1 MICLNAL
8 EENKRVHDKVNALTN
23 LSQPHGVFWTDKS
36 KADVVVKFQDRVEQ
50 VHGFFDKCRASL
62 AMVWGTMFP
71 LNPLPPMLL
80 ALMAKFKDS
89 AKVRTLVRNQL
100 LAGAEVEPAD
110 SASTLPAAPRLRAG
124 GPQRPLPAALQ
135 HEPVDSA
142 STLPA
147 AQSL

>member
-71 LNPLPPMLL
+71 VNPLPPMLL

-89 AKVRTLVRNQL
+89 AEVRTLVRNQL
-100 LAGAEVEPAD
+100 LAGAEVMFAFVQARYLTLDLEL
-110 SASTLPAAPRLRAG
+110 SKASIDLYPIIP
-124 GPQRPLPAALQ
+124 
-135 HEPVDSA
+135 S
-142 STLPA
+142 
-147 AQSL
+147 